1 MPLPLTAVAND
12 CWNQIG
18 VWGDRSCPELS
29 ATVHCHNC
37 PVFTAAGRRLLDR
50 TSPTDYQDEWA
61 KRLAEPEE
69 IVTRDLHS
77 VLNFRI
83 GEEWLALPVQT
94 LIEVIPTRPVHRI
107 PFRSGLLAGLINV
120 RGELHLAVRLDR
132 LLGISNEVGDEST
145 ASTTSEPGAK
155 QPTPRLLLASHGGET
170 LAFPVDEVDRVYR
183 FPADDLSAVPPT
195 LRRAAAR
202 FARGV
207 FRCENRAI
215 GYLDD
220 GRLFDALRA
229 KLR

>member
-1 MPLPLTAVAND
+1 LAPVTND

-29 ATVHCHNC
+29 AAVHCHNC
-37 PVFTAAGRRLLDR
+37 PVFAAAGRRLLDR
-50 TSPTDYQDEWA
+50 PSPTDYQDEWT

-83 GEEWLALPVQT
+83 GGEWLALPVQT
-94 LIEVIPTRPVHRI
+94 LIEVIPTRPMHRI

-132 LLGISNEVGDEST
+132 LLGISNEASEST
-145 ASTTSEPGAK
+145 PSASIPQTAAK
-155 QPTPRLLLASHGGET
+155 QPIARLLLASQGGET
-170 LAFPVDEVDRVYR
+170 LAFPVDEVDRVFR

-220 GRLFDALRA
+220 TRLFDALRA